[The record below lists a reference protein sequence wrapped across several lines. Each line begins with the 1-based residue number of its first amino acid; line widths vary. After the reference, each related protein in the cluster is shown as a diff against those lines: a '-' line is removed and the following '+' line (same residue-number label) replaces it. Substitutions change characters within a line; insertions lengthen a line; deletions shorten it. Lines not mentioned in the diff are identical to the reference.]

1 MFPAADAIVELRPDF
16 VRLTTPSRPTASRNE
31 VFWCESPDCV
41 EPVVADYQARG
52 LPFKWSCPPVPG
64 LAEALRRHCS
74 QEWLARA
81 MRLEGRLS
89 GGDRV
94 VEVTEATLPLFLSCS
109 ESGWGHDRQQSED
122 LAAAWRAGTHRFFLA
137 LQDEEPAGTAALS
150 ELPGLSYLLGAQ
162 VLPSFRGRGLYR
174 ELLAARA
181 NVALNPLGTLSREST
196 SAPILEALGFE
207 TVVRYRMFQS

>member
-1 MFPAADAIVELRPDF
+1 M
-16 VRLTTPSRPTASRNE
+16 
-31 VFWCESPDCV
+31 FWCESPDVV
-41 EPVVADYQARG
+41 EPVVADYRARG

-64 LAEALRRHCS
+64 LAIALRRHCS

-81 MRLEGRLS
+81 MRRSGRLS
-89 GGDRV
+89 GGERTF
-94 VEVTEATLPLFLSCS
+94 EVTETTLPLFLACS
-109 ESGWGHDRQQSED
+109 EAGWAHDKQQSAD

-137 LQDEEPAGTAALS
+137 LDDGQPAGTAALA

-162 VLPSFRGRGLYR
+162 VLPGFRGRGLYR
-174 ELLAARA
+174 DLLAARA